1 MAVSFGNIDTSKLK
15 EQVTQKVMG
24 SLPNVDPSQITG
36 ALNDAVNGVQ
46 QSITNMTA
54 AARKEANA
62 LLSKGT
68 TLLSSSI
75 SDVGASF
82 PDAVSELFGATNPE
96 TSALSTISEAAKGP
110 KEAIAKVESLAS
122 DAGSALANPVAF
134 LTKPVNESIKGTDT
148 MSVGSE
154 IVDALKGMSNLDL
167 EKLSKATGIDISSSS
182 DLTNAITQV
191 SNELAANFGSVTDN
205 LKQMQSKV
213 VEPIVSGAK
222 EFTGDLVGGISSSIK
237 NLSGIDTGG
246 VVDAVM
252 DATGNLSDYVYDAL
266 PTDIKNLINCR
277 SPTYINSQAN
287 TELNGFLNSFKRIAT
302 QLSGIADSESLMTIM
317 TNMGLDVA
325 HDTITDAAGGTLE
338 ALFGNNTQEVINNA
352 YIAARVICSG
362 VREPTFYEYRNNKDL
377 YDVLLQVA
385 GGLGLNHLIEELK
398 KCAGGEAELFDQRS
412 VDVLKGLATA
422 AASIG
427 NIYSFATATRTAG
440 VSNIPNMNQNIVQL
454 VSNASLK
461 RADGSVDEPKQRF
474 LKEILQSAGLG
485 DNVGQLVEEQVLGG
499 VSTLNGARIGAM
511 TSTDTTAVDGAIG
524 SELRGLV
531 QSALISYA

>member
-1 MAVSFGNIDTSKLK
+1 MATSFGNVDTSKLK
-15 EQVTQKVMG
+15 EQVTQKVKS

-36 ALNDAVNGVQ
+36 ALNDAVSGIQ

-82 PDAVSELFGATNPE
+82 PNAVSELFSATNPE

-154 IVDALKGMSNLDL
+154 IVDALKDMSNLDL

-182 DLTNAITQV
+182 DLTNAVTQV
-191 SNELAANFGSVTDN
+191 SNELAANFSSVTDN

-237 NLSGIDTGG
+237 NLSSTNTG
-246 VVDAVM
+246 VVDAIM

-412 VDVLKGLATA
+412 VDVLKGLAIA

-427 NIYSFATATRTAG
+427 NIYSFATATKTAG

-485 DNVGQLVEEQVLGG
+485 DNVSQLIEEQVLGN